1 MKKTYEKPRLVA
13 LSLSGNDLL
22 CSTCTFDIIGDNADQ
37 GLVGLIETGF
47 GVDITISSFSNE
59 DGCAT
64 AIPGI
69 EDTGYCK
76 FNGADNMTVF
86 NS

>member
-22 CSTCTFDIIGDNADQ
+22 CSTCAFDVIGENADQ
-37 GLVGLIETGF
+37 GLLDMFEAF
-47 GVDITISSFSNE
+47 GITITSNSFATSE
-59 DGCAT
+59 GCSMQ
-64 AIPGI
+64 I
-69 EDTGYCK
+69 DDSLVSGYCK